1 MARFV
6 SELLLVV
13 VGLAAFAS
21 AQEQAVPRQCGY
33 DRWPVKILSD
43 NDRAHVNFTPV
54 DATVAKLAAIPIHEI
69 PYPQAN
75 RIAPEEFQVYRVRA
89 RLLRVRREKDSDLH
103 LLLADLDTPE
113 IRMIAEIPAPECAVG
128 TGHEQEYKAARE
140 VILTVPPNTIVE
152 LVGVAFFDYL
162 HEQHGAAKN
171 GIELHPVFRLEALR
185 SR

>member
-1 MARFV
+1 V
-6 SELLLVV
+6 I
-13 VGLAAFAS
+13 AAFAS

-43 NDRAHVNFTPV
+43 NDLAQVSFTPV
-54 DATVAKLAAIPIHEI
+54 DTTVAKLAAIPIHEI

-103 LLLADLDTPE
+103 LLLADLDAPDT
-113 IRMIAEIPAPECAVG
+113 RMIAEIPAPECAVG

-140 VILTVPPNTIVE
+140 AILKVP
-152 LVGVAFFDYL
+152 LKA
-162 HEQHGAAKN
+162 
-171 GIELHPVFRLEALR
+171 
-185 SR
+185 SSS